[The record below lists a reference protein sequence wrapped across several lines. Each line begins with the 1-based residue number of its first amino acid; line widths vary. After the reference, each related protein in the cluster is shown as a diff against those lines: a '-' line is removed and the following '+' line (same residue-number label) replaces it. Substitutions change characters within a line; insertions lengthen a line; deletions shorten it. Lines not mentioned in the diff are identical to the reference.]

1 MYARKEIDLTFH
13 LIGRCRSYEGTLFGS
28 LTHSRAHP
36 SATDEGPG
44 EMSLLS
50 TEKAQPLLATNCI
63 FYCFSLGGPRPTH
76 GLGVV
81 LHSSFQSRSPGRDR
95 CPSWTGLDLRLIN
108 PLLTELL
115 LTRDGGSQVEV
126 ELDLCLEIWVKF
138 KYKPAEMEGD
148 LAMKSEYPEPRCG
161 SRSSWMVWRPVVA
174 VCGSQVVWDVNARR
188 STDLCS
194 MYTVQYGS
202 H

>member
-1 MYARKEIDLTFH
+1 MYARKEIYLTFH
-13 LIGRCRSYEGTLFGS
+13 LIGRYRSYEGVHSLFGS
-28 LTHSRAHP
+28 LTHSRTHP
-36 SATDEGPG
+36 GATDEGPG

-63 FYCFSLGGPRPTH
+63 FYCFRIRGPRPTH

-95 CPSWTGLDLRLIN
+95 HPSWTGLDLRLNN

-115 LTRDGGSQVEV
+115 LTRDGGAQVEV
-126 ELDLCLEIWVKF
+126 ELDLCLEIWMKF

-148 LAMKSEYPEPRCG
+148 FSNE
-161 SRSSWMVWRPVVA
+161 V
-174 VCGSQVVWDVNARR
+174 
-188 STDLCS
+188 
-194 MYTVQYGS
+194 
-202 H
+202 